1 MNRNPVLNSPDDIT
15 DELINKICSNDLD
28 SLTINYEF
36 TKDLKVYENYNY
48 KEFDKERKRINPF
61 WIANNKTKIKRIE
74 FEIKFGSNVNSLSC
88 AFLDFKKLEY
98 VNIIDTSNITDM
110 SGMFCRASS
119 FNQPIGNWDTSKVS
133 DMSVMFCQAS
143 SFNQPIDNW
152 DTSKVTNMSAM
163 FYGARTFNQP
173 IGNWDT
179 SKVTNMSGMFCKA
192 KAFNQP
198 IANWNT
204 SKVTI
209 MNFMF
214 YDAEN
219 FNQLIN
225 DWDISKVTDMIGM
238 FYGASKFDF
247 SLYSISLE
255 KKFLTSA
262 PNLVVYHFTSLTNV
276 VKILEEGKIYCRKM
290 TDEFEHTDS
299 AGSVVNITDKAHDY
313 ARFYFYLETPTQ
325 YYNENLGINKN
336 CTNYRN
342 KYAPLGYPKCPMT
355 VMIKLPLSSVVQQ
368 NIRKVFFSTCNAQK
382 QDAQFYEI
390 GKDGALVL
398 KLPSSFSRDEQF
410 KRSVQQELL
419 VKDYLSLDN
428 LPSFD
433 LIFQDRDSEILFNKM
448 YLSNSNIKKVNFKT
462 DVIKTIEDDLLFL
475 DGNYI
480 EYNDYLK
487 TDDNFINDDIFK
499 NANYFY
505 NNYGYQN
512 YIVKPIL
519 NPEKNSLILNCDY
532 ELDYFYEI
540 LVPNRE
546 SILKGKIITEKQNK
560 EGVILDVQSDGSEIE
575 VLLNGKVEIKI
586 KFNTNKDEYLLYKQ

>member
-36 TKDLKVYENYNY
+36 TKDLKAYENFNYN
-48 KEFDKERKRINPF
+48 EFDKERKRINPF

-74 FEIKFGSNVNSLSC
+74 FEIIFGSNVNSLSC
-88 AFLDFKKLEY
+88 AFLKFEKLEY
-98 VNIIDTSNITDM
+98 VNIIDTSNITNM
-110 SGMFCRASS
+110 SGMFCGASS

-133 DMSVMFCQAS
+133 DMSVMFCQVS

-163 FYGARTFNQP
+163 FYGARTFNQPIGNWDTSKVTNMSGMFYEATAFNQP

-238 FYGASKFDF
+238 FYGASKFEF

-276 VKILEEGKIYCRKM
+276 IKILEEGKIYCRKIM
-290 TDEFEHTDS
+290 EEFEHTDS

-325 YYNENLGINKN
+325 YYNENLGIKIVQ
-336 CTNYRN
+336 TTEISMH
-342 KYAPLGYPKCPMT
+342 LWD
-355 VMIKLPLSSVVQQ
+355 IQSV
-368 NIRKVFFSTCNAQK
+368 
-382 QDAQFYEI
+382 
-390 GKDGALVL
+390 L
-398 KLPSSFSRDEQF
+398 
-410 KRSVQQELL
+410 
-419 VKDYLSLDN
+419 
-428 LPSFD
+428 
-433 LIFQDRDSEILFNKM
+433 
-448 YLSNSNIKKVNFKT
+448 
-462 DVIKTIEDDLLFL
+462 
-475 DGNYI
+475 
-480 EYNDYLK
+480 
-487 TDDNFINDDIFK
+487 
-499 NANYFY
+499 
-505 NNYGYQN
+505 
-512 YIVKPIL
+512 
-519 NPEKNSLILNCDY
+519 
-532 ELDYFYEI
+532 
-540 LVPNRE
+540 
-546 SILKGKIITEKQNK
+546 
-560 EGVILDVQSDGSEIE
+560 
-575 VLLNGKVEIKI
+575 
-586 KFNTNKDEYLLYKQ
+586 